1 MKNSKLIVA
10 ALFLAL
16 IMTSCMTLE
25 HTVGTGA
32 KGDTVV
38 EKKQWYAL
46 WGAIPINK
54 VDSKEMAAGATNY
67 TIKTQYK
74 FVDYV
79 ITYFTQI
86 ATICV
91 QTVEVRK

>member
-1 MKNSKLIVA
+1 MKNFKLIVA
-10 ALFLAL
+10 SLFLSL
-16 IMTSCMTLE
+16 IMASCMTLE

-32 KGDTVV
+32 KGNTVV

-54 VDSKEMAAGATNY
+54 VDSKEMAQGATNY
-67 TIKTQYK
+67 TIKSQFK

-79 ITYFTQI
+79 ITYFTSVV
-86 ATICV
+86 TVCV
-91 QTVEVRK
+91 QTVEVTK